1 MAKSQF
7 SLPNYPAMLS
17 LPLKPPT
24 SSSTLLNFK
33 TLFSAK
39 IKCCKCQIQTERGH
53 SFDAGDTFFRHESS
67 TGRDLGVLSAAVYKK
82 THNALRVL
90 DAMCGCGIRSLRYL
104 AEADADFVLANDANP
119 DYGGIIS
126 GNLEKAGVG
135 EERWVV
141 KHLEA
146 NRLLTECYLERDY
159 FDLIDVDSFGSE
171 SSYLRSAL
179 CSVKLGG
186 LLYVTSTDGYSSGG
200 HRPQQ

>member
-1 MAKSQF
+1 M
-7 SLPNYPAMLS
+7 
-17 LPLKPPT
+17 
-24 SSSTLLNFK
+24 
-33 TLFSAK
+33 
-39 IKCCKCQIQTERGH
+39 
-53 SFDAGDTFFRHESS
+53 
-67 TGRDLGVLSAAVYKK
+67 
-82 THNALRVL
+82 
-90 DAMCGCGIRSLRYL
+90 
-104 AEADADFVLANDANP
+104 LANDANP